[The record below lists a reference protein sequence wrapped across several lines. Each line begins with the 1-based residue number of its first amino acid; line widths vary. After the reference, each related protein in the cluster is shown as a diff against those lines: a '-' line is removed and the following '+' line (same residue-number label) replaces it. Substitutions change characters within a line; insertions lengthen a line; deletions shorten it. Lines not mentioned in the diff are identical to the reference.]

1 MASLGTLSVNI
12 GANTRPLKQGL
23 DSALSQAKSFAS
35 GVLQTFTGMQLSSMF
50 TGAVQQLKTMA
61 VSVVQLAADA
71 EVAKA
76 QFSTLLG
83 DAGKGA
89 KLFRDLEKFAARTS
103 FNMQSASDAATML
116 MAKGVSESEL
126 LSTMQLLGDLAMGN
140 AEKLGFIAKAY
151 TDVQAKGR
159 LMAQEQNQFAENGI
173 NLFELLA
180 ATTGKNAA
188 ELLAMREA
196 GKISFGMVQQALRK
210 ATAQG
215 GKFYKSL
222 ENANNTFTGQWNSL
236 IEGVQT
242 LGRMLGDMVLPRLKE
257 IVTQANQLLQAFI
270 EMPGKAEFLANVF
283 IAAMDVAFAYIE
295 QEWPKLLLKMG
306 AAAAKLPQMIL
317 EASDPLGPIM
327 DAMGFAMNAPKGVLP
342 GKPLGDAQKRLD
354 DLLGQLQAR
363 IPKAAEK
370 MPVINEG
377 EIMTP
382 QLFASQML
390 GGGPLQTAFAEAVQ
404 YAIQN
409 TKVPDLGEA
418 IAEWLQGAKANA
430 EPIVNGINTWLGG
443 KLLKF
448 DVAMAQIFGGKATR
462 NRKDPIGQFAGAVQQ
477 GSVEAFQSIQAAI
490 AQAQDPA
497 VQATEEQTDK
507 LLAPLEGILNAVKT
521 GFVGKVVGNLLD

>member
-50 TGAVQQLKTMA
+50 TGAVQQIKGMA
-61 VSVVQLAADA
+61 VGVVQLAADA
-71 EVAKA
+71 EVAQA
-76 QFSTLLG
+76 NFGTLLG
-83 DAGKGA
+83 DVDKGA
-89 KLFRDLEKFAARTS
+89 KLFRDLEKFAARTAFS
-103 FNMQSASDAATML
+103 VQSASEAATML
-116 MAKGVSESEL
+116 LAKGVQEGEIL
-126 LSTMQLLGDLAMGN
+126 GTMQMLGDLALGN

-180 ATTGKNAA
+180 KTTGKNTA
-188 ELLAMREA
+188 ELMAMREA
-196 GKISFGMVQQALRK
+196 GQISFGMVQKALLA
-210 ATAQG
+210 ATTEG
-215 GKFYKSL
+215 GKFYGAL
-222 ENANNTFTGQWNSL
+222 EKANATFTGQWNSL

-242 LGRMLGDMVLPRLKE
+242 LGRMIGEMVLPKLTEMVTKANE
-257 IVTQANQLLQAFI
+257 ILQAFI
-270 EMPGKAEFLANVF
+270 AMPEKVKFLGDVI

-295 QEWPKLLLKMG
+295 KEWPALLMRMG
-306 AAAAKLPQMIL
+306 KAAAKLPQMIL
-317 EASDPLGPIM
+317 DASNPFGPIM
-327 DAMGFAMNAPKGVLP
+327 DAIGFAMNGQGGVLP
-342 GKPLGDAQKRLD
+342 GQSLEAAQDRLAG
-354 DLLGQLQAR
+354 LLGQLNK
-363 IPKAAEK
+363 PAAGKKED
-370 MPVINEG
+370 
-377 EIMTP
+377 
-382 QLFASQML
+382 
-390 GGGPLQTAFAEAVQ
+390 PLQALKDKIAEAP
-404 YAIQN
+404 
-409 TKVPDLGEA
+409 KPDLGA
-418 IAEWLQGAKANA
+418 AVSEWLQGAKANA

-443 KLLKF
+443 KLLRF
-448 DVAMAQIFGGKATR
+448 DVAMAQLFGGKAPMA
-462 NRKDPIGQFAGAVQQ
+462 NRKDPLGQFAGAVQQ

>member
-50 TGAVQQLKTMA
+50 TGAVQQVKGMA

-103 FNMQSASDAATML
+103 FSVQSASDAATML

-180 ATTGKNAA
+180 ATTGKNAT
-188 ELLAMREA
+188 ELMAMREA
-196 GKISFGMVQQALRK
+196 GQISFGMVQQALRK

-242 LGRMLGDMVLPRLKE
+242 LGRMLGEMVLPKLTE
-257 IVTQANQLLQAFI
+257 MVTRANQLLQAFI
-270 EMPGKAEFLANVF
+270 EMPGKAKFLGDVLRAS
-283 IAAMDVAFAYIE
+283 IDVAFAYIE
-295 QEWPKLLLKMG
+295 QEWPKLLQRLLSMTLKAMAKVGKAMIPFSTMG
-306 AAAAKLPQMIL
+306 AGMLGAPGVPQVGTVPPL
-317 EASDPLGPIM
+317 EE
-327 DAMGFAMNAPKGVLP
+327 
-342 GKPLGDAQKRLD
+342 AQRRFD
-354 DLLGQLQAR
+354 DLIGQLEAR
-363 IPKAAEK
+363 IPQAAES
-370 MPVINEG
+370 MPSVAG
-377 EIMTP
+377 GGIMTP
-382 QLFASQML
+382 ELFASQML

-418 IAEWLQGAKANA
+418 IAEWVQGAKANA

-443 KLLKF
+443 KLLGF
-448 DVAMAQIFGGKATR
+448 DVAMAQVFGGKAAL
-462 NRKDPIGQFAGAVQQ
+462 NRKDPVAQFAGAVQQ